1 MRGADRTGGN
11 VLNEHRER
19 RRHRLRNGTRR
30 LAFGTAAAV
39 ALAGAF
45 AGVTASN
52 ADQQTV
58 PTGADSAAHG
68 HGLWTELF
76 GLSLAGTANA
86 VSDHPANVGP
96 DGDDLDVDL
105 LDSLV
110 NLNLGTVNLPLI
122 KDPGDPGAAGLL
134 DVGSLGL
141 ISSYAESPS
150 ATNSIASSGLLLS
163 GGALDLQAP
172 YASGFEPAKIDL
184 GALLDQ
190 LLTETL
196 ADAVLR
202 DAVIEVGALGARAE
216 KNDGAVT
223 SEYMVSDLDIA
234 LQSPVVVTLGDT
246 VETTVETVVGDV
258 VDGAVGPTGVLG
270 SALSG
275 LSAIVG
281 AVDLTV
287 LGTGLRLDSDPAQ
300 TTVQVNGVAD
310 LANDIKTQLVAQG
323 VSNSDGSVIVDL
335 NTGEIAI
342 DLAAFVIEAQND
354 PAITNLNQLPPN
366 TPVLSSAV
374 ITAIANGVTEAL
386 TDAGNPNSLV
396 SKVQVLLEEGI
407 WDLGVEVRINAAAE
421 ACVTGICEALA
432 TGNIVIDGTLEEF
445 AGANGESLDGT
456 NIDPQ
461 IVLLGFD
468 VGDVLAAVT
477 VPLLTFVTDNITGDL
492 LDLITDDVIDG
503 LQPTL
508 ITVVETATST
518 LLDPPNGALGRVL
531 SQLVRL
537 TINDQPTNRLTPAP
551 GDLGAGS
558 FTVRALTLEVLPQ
571 PGGGITD
578 AVGVEL
584 GSATVLAE
592 DPTATLTATPAKV
605 AEGETVTLTGSFF
618 APDETVTFLVNGSP
632 DATIT
637 ATTNASGG
645 FTATWVVPAGFALG
659 DVTFT
664 ATDVSGN
671 SDTATVEVVEA
682 SLTASDAE
690 QGGTVE
696 VRGQDFVPG
705 ETVTIELPGGGTT
718 TVTAQPDG
726 SISYDWPVPET
737 QAPGDVTFT
746 ATGTSGRTASDD
758 ATISRATATLT
769 ASPNPVAA
777 GGVVTL
783 VGGNFAPG
791 EPITVTLPAS
801 CVPVSG
807 LPAVADGDGAFTVT
821 CTVDSETP
829 DATAL
834 NFAAAG
840 DDSGRTATAQT
851 EVDSQPAADV
861 NANASASAAASAQ
874 ANGNNQVAAQAAAQ
888 AAAMADNSTSASA
901 DSDATASAAAESAA
915 RASVNAGASQDASTT
930 ATSTANASAQAAAQ
944 ASADSTASADAD
956 ASAAG
961 STVGSVDSRAASQ
974 AASDAAANGDPDASA
989 TASQDATANVRAN
1002 ANASASASASARANG
1017 AQEAAAQAAAQA
1029 AAYSDADS
1037 DASASADTDASAA
1050 AEAAAYSDVDA
1061 DASQDAS
1068 SDVTTTANSAAQASA
1083 LSTASAAST
1092 STADASAV
1100 GDQNADSDAAGDN
1113 SADFDSASAA
1123 RAAAQNSATA
1133 DANGGPGA
1141 SGQASQDAAANVRAN
1156 ANASA
1161 SASASADADS
1171 HSNPSAQ
1178 AAAQAAAYSE
1188 SDNDASAAAEV
1199 DATAAAQ
1206 AAARPNVQSE
1216 ATADQNASA
1225 DASQDAESSARAAAT
1240 STASA
1245 AAAQDADSTA
1255 AADVNAEASSAAA
1268 AQSTASANA
1277 SQNAAADVNASASA
1291 SASAQADSK
1300 ANAAAQAAAETA
1312 AMADATTTA
1321 SASVSA
1327 AATANAQAAA
1337 QAAAETAARADV
1349 RSTASQNASQNTS
1362 AQANVAA
1369 TAAAQASADNSSTAQ
1384 ASASAQ
1390 ARATATANASSA
1402 AEAAAR
1408 QAANADSTANASA
1421 SAAATATAQAASQGS
1436 ADTSGGQKLERTGA
1450 MIGGLGTAAVLLL
1463 LVGSALL
1470 AVTMRRRAA
1479 AR

>member
-19 RRHRLRNGTRR
+19 RRHRLRSGARR

-86 VSDHPANVGP
+86 VSDHPDNAGAN
-96 DGDDLDVDL
+96 GDDLDIDL

-122 KDPGDPGAAGLL
+122 KDPGVPGAAGLL
-134 DVGSLGL
+134 DAGSLGL

-163 GGALDLQAP
+163 DGALDLQAQN
-172 YASGFEPAKIDL
+172 ASGFEPARIDL

-190 LLTETL
+190 LLTEPL

-246 VETTVETVVGDV
+246 VETTVDTVVGDV

-275 LSAIVG
+275 LSSIVG

-310 LANDIKTQLVAQG
+310 LANDIKTQLVTQG
-323 VSNSDGSVIVDL
+323 VSNSDDSVTVNLD
-335 NTGEIAI
+335 TGEIAI

-354 PAITNLNQLPPN
+354 PAITDLDQLPPN

-374 ITAIANGVTEAL
+374 ITAVANGVTEAL

-396 SKVQVLLEEGI
+396 SKVQTLLEDGI

-445 AGANGESLDGT
+445 AGANGESLDAT

-503 LQPTL
+503 LQPAL
-508 ITVVETATST
+508 ITVVGTATST
-518 LLDPPNGALGRVL
+518 LLDPDGALGRVL
-531 SQLVRL
+531 AELVQL
-537 TINDQPTNRLTPAP
+537 TINDQPTNRLTPVP

-592 DPTATLTATPAKV
+592 DPTATLTATPAEV

-618 APDETVTFLVNGSP
+618 APDEAVAFLVNGAP

-645 FTATWVVPAGFALG
+645 FTATWVVPAGFDLG

-705 ETVTIELPGGGTT
+705 ETVTIDLPGGGTT

-746 ATGTSGRTASDD
+746 ATGASGRTASDD

-777 GGVVTL
+777 GGTVTL
-783 VGGNFAPG
+783 TGGNFAPG
-791 EPITVTLPAS
+791 EPVTLTLPAVCAVTS
-801 CVPVSG
+801 GVPV
-807 LPAVADGDGAFTVT
+807 VADGSGAFTVT
-821 CTVDSETP
+821 CTVGAAVP

-834 NFAAAG
+834 NFSASG
-840 DDSGRTATAQT
+840 NSSGRTATAQT
-851 EVDSQPAADV
+851 EVDSQPAGDV

-874 ANGNNQVAAQAAAQ
+874 ADGDNQAAVRAAAQ

-901 DSDATASAAAESAA
+901 DSDATASAAAQSAA
-915 RASVNAGASQDASTT
+915 RASVTAGASQDASTT
-930 ATSTANASAQAAAQ
+930 ATSAASASAQAAAQ
-944 ASADSTASADAD
+944 ASADSTAAADAD

-961 STVGSVDSRAASQ
+961 SIVGSVDSRAASQ

-989 TASQDATANVRAN
+989 TASQDASANVRAN

-1029 AAYSDADS
+1029 AAYSEADS

-1050 AEAAAYSDVDA
+1050 AEAAAYADVDA

-1100 GDQNADSDAAGDN
+1100 GDQNADSDAAGDD

-1133 DANGGPGA
+1133 DADGGPGA